1 MPRKKGGEF
10 MKHSKRHTAYG
21 YMRDARYT
29 GTTVV
34 WTALLL
40 AFSLI
45 SINIPTIIDA
55 YTMRGRIE
63 YLLSKMV
70 EVFDMSSSSGG
81 ISVIMGLTY
90 SAMTDRKGVNF
101 LTKEESRINEI
112 FRESMEKYIYKSRV
126 ISTSPSLRPNASL
139 HMCEMGWL
147 GFLAEDKKLIKKKFM
162 EECYATVPS
171 RDGFSSIQTAN
182 YLVNKYNEL
191 NRLGFGTQVLLSSGN
206 QKGIDEYIISDEFH
220 RNDESMI
227 YFANGMKIMLNQIVL
242 DLSFEI
248 DVWNKRVNW
257 QIILIFNS
265 LTVKICVSFCVV
277 LKTNFRCIY
286 VFAIILLGVLCI
298 YKFIWFPYRLHSWHN
313 IRSCILNE
321 CYFALFFLKNLDS
334 AFLYSA

>member
-1 MPRKKGGEF
+1 MFSTQQFDSKNLDVQPMPRKKGGEF
-10 MKHSKRHTAYG
+10 MKHSKRHTTYG
-21 YMRDARYT
+21 YMQDARYT

-55 YTMRGRIE
+55 YTMKGRIE

-90 SAMTDRKGVNF
+90 SAMADIKGVNF

-112 FRESMEKYIYKSRV
+112 YRESMEKYIYKSRV

-182 YLVNKYNEL
+182 YLINKYNEL
-191 NRLGFGTQVLLSSGN
+191 KYLLSSGN
-206 QKGIDEYIISDEFH
+206 QKGIDEYIMSDEFH

-257 QIILIFNS
+257 QI
-265 LTVKICVSFCVV
+265 
-277 LKTNFRCIY
+277 Y

-313 IRSCILNE
+313 IRSCILVLNDQLL
-321 CYFALFFLKNLDS
+321 AASNAKILV
-334 AFLYSA
+334 